1 MNIVGI
7 LVTGERLLSDTRE
20 QMPSDPV
27 DWVVFKAAENNGTD
41 IVYVGGPGVV
51 ALTGADSAVTGFE
64 LAAGESTP
72 KLEVNNLDQV
82 WLVGSASDTP
92 GVTYIAMR

>member
-1 MNIVGI
+1 MSIVGI
-7 LVTGERLLSDTRE
+7 LVTGERKLSATRE
-20 QMPSDPV
+20 QMPSEAI

-41 IVYVGGPGVV
+41 IVYVGGPAV
-51 ALTGADSAVTGFE
+51 AALAGADSTVTGFE

-82 WLVGSASDTP
+82 WLVGSAGDTP